1 MKSEAFEVVRGSGNV
16 FRDLGHASPDVE
28 QLKAILAAEIIK
40 MLDREELSVRGAHTR
55 TGIAAADFSRIRNAN
70 IGRFTVDRLMT
81 VLGRLDQRVD
91 VNVKVRPNVKRALP
105 VPSHR

>member
-1 MKSEAFEVVRGSGNV
+1 MLWNV
-16 FRDLGHASPDVE
+16 GLFRS
-28 QLKAILAAEIIK
+28 AAALS
-40 MLDREELSVRGAHTR
+40 MLLM

-91 VNVKVRPNVKRALP
+91 VKVKVRPNVKRAIP
-105 VPSHR
+105 VSCHR